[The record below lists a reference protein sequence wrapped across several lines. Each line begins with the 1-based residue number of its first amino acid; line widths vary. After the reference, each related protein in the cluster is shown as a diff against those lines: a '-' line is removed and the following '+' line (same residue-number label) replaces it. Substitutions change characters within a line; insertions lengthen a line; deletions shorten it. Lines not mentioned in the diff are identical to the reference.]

1 MVQAPI
7 KPISLKEFLALPE
20 TKPASEYIDGKI
32 TQKPM
37 PQGEHSS
44 IQVELASAINS
55 SLKNQR
61 IAAAYTEL
69 RCTFGGSSIIPD
81 ISVFVWNRIPRKENG
96 RVENVFLIPPD
107 WTIEILSPGQGY
119 KKVNKKILR
128 CLDHG
133 TVMGWLIDPSEDAVY
148 VYLPDQPP
156 AIYDLV
162 DNTPE
167 TQLPVPDFAQAF
179 SLTIGELFAWLVL

>member
-1 MVQAPI
+1 MDNA
-7 KPISLKEFLALPE
+7 
-20 TKPASEYIDGKI
+20 
-32 TQKPM
+32 
-37 PQGEHSS
+37 
-44 IQVELASAINS
+44 
-55 SLKNQR
+55 
-61 IAAAYTEL
+61 
-69 RCTFGGSSIIPD
+69 
-81 ISVFVWNRIPRKENG
+81 
-96 RVENVFLIPPD
+96 FLIPPD

-119 KKVNKKILR
+119 KKDNKKILR

-167 TQLPVPDFAQAF
+167 TPLPVPDFAKAF